1 MQIDMSEL
9 FFGQG
14 TGHSIML
21 LAFVIATGLLLGRIK
36 VKGVSLGSTW
46 ILFVGIFMSH
56 FGFRADASLLHFLKE
71 FGLILFVFSIGLQVG
86 PGFFHSFKKG
96 GLTLNLLAICPVLFG
111 VITTYVI
118 HLVTGESLPTMVG
131 VMSGAVTNTPGLG
144 AAQQTFL
151 DATSGSFLHEINSS
165 EVASSLASGYAVA
178 YPIGVLGVI
187 LVLMLTKVIFKI
199 DVKKEAEKL
208 DSEDTGIDSAVRIAF
223 QVKNPAIF
231 GKTIM
236 EVDKSITNRFVISR
250 VGRPNGN
257 IEMPLSTTVLNEGDK
272 VLVVTSQA
280 SVDVITMLFGEAIP
294 MDNALWNK
302 HDTSLNAKR
311 LLITKS
317 SLTGK
322 KLKDLK
328 IRSTYGVSVTRV
340 TRAGVDLV
348 ANPNLILQMGDN
360 ILVVGPQS
368 AIDKV
373 ARLVGNTQ
381 SGLSH
386 PNLIPIF
393 FGIALG
399 VFFGSIPFKFPGIPQ
414 AIKLGLAGGPLIIA
428 ILISYFGPRMK
439 VTTYTTESANMMLR
453 EIGIS
458 IFLAAVGLGAGENF
472 VSSIANG
479 GYWWILYGAII
490 TIVPTFLIAL
500 IGRLAFKLNFY
511 QICGLISGGCTNPP
525 VLAFS
530 QNAYGTDY
538 TSVNYATVYP
548 LTMFMRV
555 LVAQLLILIAVA

>member
-1 MQIDMSEL
+1 MSEL

-46 ILFVGIFMSH
+46 ILFVGILLSH

-96 GLTLNLLAICPVLFG
+96 GLTLNILAVCLVLFG

-151 DATSGSFLHEINSS
+151 DATSGSFVHEINSA

-187 LVLMLTKVIFKI
+187 MVLMLTKVIFKI

-250 VGRPNGN
+250 VCRPNGN
-257 IEMPLSTTVLNEGDK
+257 VEMPLSTTVLHEGDK
-272 VLVVTSQA
+272 VLVVTSQT

-302 HDTSLNAKR
+302 QDTSLNAKR

-472 VSSIANG
+472 VSSIVNG

-538 TSVNYATVYP
+538 TSVSYATVYP

-555 LVAQLLILIAVA
+555 LVAQILILIAVA